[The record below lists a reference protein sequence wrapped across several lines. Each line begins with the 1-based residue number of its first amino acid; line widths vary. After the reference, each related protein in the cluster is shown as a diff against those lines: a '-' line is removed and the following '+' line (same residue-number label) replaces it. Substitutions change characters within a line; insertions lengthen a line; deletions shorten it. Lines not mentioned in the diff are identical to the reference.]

1 MVFQFYCHSFQETGH
16 VLQKGQC
23 HESFT
28 LIFSTNLYQKGVLRE
43 AYPLSIT
50 NFLELDFCSF
60 SITLPSKYCMYLFA
74 LGTPFVKAT
83 RGHDNKTAYTP
94 RQYRGLG
101 LRVVNNTANIFA
113 HANIS
118 AKLKPMSNY
127 RKY

>member
-83 RGHDNKTAYTP
+83 RGHDNKTAYTD
-94 RQYRGLG
+94 
-101 LRVVNNTANIFA
+101 NTADWDSALSITPRIFS
-113 HANIS
+113 HMRIS
-118 AKLKPMSNY
+118 PRN
-127 RKY
+127 